1 MSINKP
7 DEVVSVE
14 YTNRTSRIRK
24 SGQKAQW
31 PKTRKTKGST
41 IVDKTL

>member
-14 YTNRTSRIRK
+14 YTKGTSRIRK
-24 SGQKAQW
+24 SYKDRKHNDQKQ
-31 PKTRKTKGST
+31 KRQMEKKYT
-41 IVDKTL
+41 